1 MRYIS
6 TRGQSKPV
14 TAAQAFLAGLAPDG
28 GLYVPAEFP
37 TGVEF
42 PISMMNP
49 REQALDYRELA
60 AAILQLFL
68 SDYTRTE
75 LEDCLRQA
83 YGSKFDA
90 PAVTPVTVVGAN
102 LGFLELWHGPTY
114 AFKDL
119 ALQLLPHLMTTAI
132 DKVGL
137 EQELVLLVAT
147 SGDTGKAAL
156 EGFRDVPGTKVIVF
170 YPEDG
175 VSVVQQRQ
183 MVTQEG
189 ANTYVVGVRGNFDQA
204 QAGVKALF
212 TAESFQR
219 ELAAAGK
226 TFSSANSINWGRLVP
241 QLVYYFKAW
250 SDLLQNGRLQP
261 EETFNVVVPTGN
273 FGNILAAYYG
283 KKLGLPLHKLICA
296 SNRNNVLTD
305 LIQTGVYNRKRQ
317 FFQTLSPSMDILV
330 SSNFER
336 LLYELVGQEP
346 KRVVAYMEELQRV
359 GRYELTAAEKANLQ
373 RVFWAGYADE
383 VETTAAVQAVYNQY
397 HYLIDPHTAVGYQV
411 YQDYLAATGDNRP
424 TIIAATASP
433 FKFNR
438 GVAEAL
444 FGTEAVVAV
453 DEFDLMTQVS
463 AATGVPIPPGLSGL
477 KEKPLR
483 HRQVI
488 EPTAMEQA
496 VRGILGLKE
505 RA

>member
-6 TRGQSKPV
+6 TRGRSEPV
-14 TAAQAFLAGLAPDG
+14 TAAEAFLTGLAPDG
-28 GLYVPAEFP
+28 GLYLPAEFP
-37 TGVEF
+37 GAQK
-42 PISMMNP
+42 ISP
-49 REQALDYRELA
+49 GEQELDYRQLA
-60 AAILQLFL
+60 AEILKLFL
-68 SDYTRTE
+68 SDYTRAE
-75 LEDCLRQA
+75 LDDCLQRA
-83 YGSKFDA
+83 YGNNFDS
-90 PAVTPVTVVGAN
+90 PAVTPVTMVRDN
-102 LGFLELWHGPTY
+102 LGFLELWHGPTC
-114 AFKDL
+114 AFKDV
-119 ALQLLPHLMTTAI
+119 ALQLLPHLMTTAVH
-132 DKVGL
+132 KVGF

-156 EGFRDVPGTKVIVF
+156 EGFKDVPGTKVIVF

-175 VSVVQQRQ
+175 VSVVQQQQ

-189 ANTYVVGVRGNFDQA
+189 ANTFVVGVRGNFDQA

-212 TAESFQR
+212 TAERFQG

-250 SDLLQNGRLQP
+250 GDLLRNGQLRP
-261 EETFNVVVPTGN
+261 GETFNVVVPTGN

-305 LIQTGVYNRKRQ
+305 LIRTGVYNRNRH
-317 FFQTLSPSMDILV
+317 FYQTLSPSMDILI
-330 SSNFER
+330 SSNLER
-336 LLYELVGQEP
+336 LLYELVDRDP

-359 GRYELTAAEKANLQ
+359 GRYELTADEKAHLEKD
-373 RVFWAGYADE
+373 FWAGYADE
-383 VETTAAVQAVYNQY
+383 GETTAAVQAVYNQY
-397 HYLIDPHTAVGYQV
+397 HYLIDPHTAVGYKV
-411 YQDYLAATGDNRP
+411 YQDYLAATDDGRP
-424 TIIAATASP
+424 TLIAATASP

-444 FGTEAVVAV
+444 FGTAAAATV
-453 DEFDLMTQVS
+453 DEFDLMEQVS
-463 AATGVPIPPGLSGL
+463 AATGAPIPPGLFGL

-488 EPTAMEQA
+488 EPTAMEEA
-496 VRGILGLKE
+496 VRGILGL
-505 RA
+505 